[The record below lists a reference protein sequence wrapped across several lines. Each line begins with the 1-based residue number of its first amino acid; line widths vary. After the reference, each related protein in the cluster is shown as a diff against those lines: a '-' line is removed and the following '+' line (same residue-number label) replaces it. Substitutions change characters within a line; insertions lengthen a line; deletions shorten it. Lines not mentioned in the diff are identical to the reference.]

1 MTVSVSYF
9 AILREQRGLSRES
22 LETNARTF
30 RELYA
35 ELKGRHGFTLTD
47 NLVKAADR
55 GEFVELD
62 SLLPDGADVVFI
74 PPVAGG

>member
-1 MTVSVSYF
+1 MSYF

-35 ELKGRHGFTLTD
+35 ELKARHGFTLTD

-55 GEFVELD
+55 GELVELD
-62 SLLPDGADVVFI
+62 TPLADGADVVFI